1 MTIHASKL
9 STSKKYNKEVF
20 LHYVRSKIRSC
31 IQNQATI

>member
-9 STSKKYNKEVF
+9 STSKNIIKKF